1 MATTFRLEHDFPD
14 IPIELFEKYLNH
26 PELIAMLGAMPA
38 FRSRDLVEK
47 KDLGG
52 GTTGW
57 RFKVVAGG
65 AILPVIPDIGYASR
79 DVGFDGNSIPPA
91 ARRVVSEDM
100 LTWHE
105 DTRFVPAEHTIYWS
119 IVPLSAKFREI
130 LDAKGIW
137 KLTPHS
143 YGAKMGTRRVIE
155 GTISVKM
162 TLVGKIVESFLA
174 EELKKNYDVEP
185 DIQRR
190 FYRDIQAK
198 GG

>member
-14 IPIELFEKYLNH
+14 IPIELYERHLNH

-52 GTTGW
+52 GVTGW

-65 AILPVIPDIGYASR
+65 EIPV
-79 DVGFDGNSIPPA
+79 A
-91 ARRVVSEDM
+91 ARKVVSEEM

-105 DTRFVPAEHTIYWS
+105 DTRFVPVEHTIYWT
-119 IVPLSAKFREI
+119 IVPLSARFRAI

-137 KLTPHS
+137 KLTPHTFRDQT
-143 YGAKMGTRRVIE
+143 GRDQTGGDKTGTRRVIE
-155 GTISVKM
+155 GTIHVKIP
-162 TLVGKIVESFLA
+162 LIGKIVETFLA
-174 EELKKNYDVEP
+174 EELKKNYTVEP
-185 DIQRR
+185 DIQRK
-190 FYRDIQAK
+190 FYREMRTREA
-198 GG
+198 

>member
-65 AILPVIPDIGYASR
+65 A
-79 DVGFDGNSIPPA
+79 IPPA